1 MAYLMVDHGKKAI
14 SEDFEIENELVR
26 YKGDG
31 KDVVIPD
38 GVTIICEEAFR
49 GCTSLVSLVI
59 PCGVT
64 DIGNSAF
71 MQCRQ
76 CSSVTIPDS
85 VRVIGSD
92 AFFDCGLSSISIP
105 SSLEELGSSAF
116 AFSGLREIR
125 YAGTK
130 EEWENIRKGA
140 LWNDH
145 VPAKKVIC
153 TDGDV
158 ELENNATD
166 IAPAVDIVSIGVD
179 SEYKMVTIPRT
190 DFMMGQTPVTQRLY
204 QKVMGLNPSYYQLSN
219 EELREDQRK
228 ALEKEENTSNNPV
241 EWITWYDALYFCNK
255 LSMMEGL
262 TPAYSVNG
270 KTDPK
275 CWDYTPHHQRGKDID
290 LEVDCDFSATGY
302 RLPTKYEWNY
312 AARGGENYIYSGS
325 NDLDKVGW
333 YSKNSK
339 NVTHPVAQKM
349 ANGYGLYDM
358 SGNVSEW
365 GWGFWN
371 LFGRRQYCWCHK
383 FGGELLSGACHCELP
398 CSRYSMACCK
408 YNYTGFRLLRY
419 QDCEES

>member
-14 SEDFEIENELVR
+14 SEDFEIENVLVR

-38 GVTIICEEAFR
+38 GVTIICDEAFR

-64 DIGNSAF
+64 EIGIGAF

-179 SEYKMVTIPRT
+179 SESKMVTIPGT
-190 DFMMGQTPVTQRLY
+190 DYMMGQTPVTQRLY
-204 QKVMGLNPSYYQLSN
+204 QKVMGVNPSYYQLSN
-219 EELREDQRK
+219 EKLREDQRK
-228 ALEKEENTSNNPV
+228 ALEEEGDTSNNPV

-262 TPAYSVNG
+262 TPAYSVDG
-270 KTDPK
+270 ETDPDY
-275 CWDYTPHHQRGKDID
+275 WGYTPHTKEEID
-290 LEVDCDFSATGY
+290 SEVDCDFSADGF
-302 RLPTKYEWNY
+302 RLPTNDEWEY
-312 AARGGENYIYSGS
+312 AAKGGENYTYAGS
-325 NDLDKVGW
+325 NNLDEVGW
-333 YSKNSK
+333 YDGNSGGT
-339 NVTHPVAQKM
+339 THPVGELKP
-349 ANGYGLYDM
+349 NGYGLYDM
-358 SGNVSEW
+358 SGNVGEW
-365 GWGFWN
+365 VWDSFRDFRVN
-371 LFGRRQYCWCHK
+371 PARRYRR
-383 FGGELLSGACHCELP
+383 GGSHFCSADICEVSYRGSYNDGANDQG
-398 CSRYSMACCK
+398 AAI
-408 YNYTGFRLLRY
+408 GFRVLRP
-419 QDCEES
+419 SVK

>member
-1 MAYLMVDHGKKAI
+1 M
-14 SEDFEIENELVR
+14 
-26 YKGDG
+26 
-31 KDVVIPD
+31 
-38 GVTIICEEAFR
+38 
-49 GCTSLVSLVI
+49 
-59 PCGVT
+59 
-64 DIGNSAF
+64 
-71 MQCRQ
+71 
-76 CSSVTIPDS
+76 
-85 VRVIGSD
+85 
-92 AFFDCGLSSISIP
+92 
-105 SSLEELGSSAF
+105 GSSAF

-179 SEYKMVTIPRT
+179 SESKMVTIPGT
-190 DFMMGQTPVTQRLY
+190 DYMMGQTPVTQRLY
-204 QKVMGLNPSYYQLSN
+204 QKVMGVNPSYYQLSN
-219 EELREDQRK
+219 EKLREDQRK
-228 ALEKEENTSNNPV
+228 ALEEEGNTSNNPV

-275 CWDYTPHHQRGKDID
+275 CWDYTPHHQRGEDID
-290 LEVDCDFSATGY
+290 FDVDFDCTASGY

-339 NVTHPVAQKM
+339 NVTHPVAQKL

-365 GWGFWN
+365 GWGAGTSSVVDNIVGAISSVVNCPSVLAIASYPVRVTPWPVASITVQVFASCVTKMVKN
-371 LFGRRQYCWCHK
+371 HSDK
-383 FGGELLSGACHCELP
+383 F
-398 CSRYSMACCK
+398 
-408 YNYTGFRLLRY
+408 LRFIRT
-419 QDCEES
+419 